1 MLKEKQSKCSK
12 MTWRPQDF
20 KKLLHVILATQEAG
34 IRRIVVP
41 SQPANSLRDPISKTP
56 ITKKSGRR
64 LVEYLK
70 VKALSSSPSTEKKV
84 LHSKLAVQVQGC

>member
-56 ITKKSGRR
+56 ITKKKWEEAGEGPEFKPQYR
-64 LVEYLK
+64 
-70 VKALSSSPSTEKKV
+70 KKG
-84 LHSKLAVQVQGC
+84 APF